1 MGPSWEGLVVE
12 EVLRQLGTLGVG
24 HDASY
29 YRTSAGAEVDLVLEG
44 TFGLVAVEVKHNS
57 TVSARELRGVKDFV
71 REQKARL
78 GLVITNDTTARL
90 LDDRLVSLPFS
101 WL

>member
-12 EVLRQLGTLGVG
+12 EILRQLGALGVG

-29 YRTSAGAEVDLVLEG
+29 YRTSGGAEVDLVFEG
-44 TFGLVAVEVKHNS
+44 TFGLVAVEVKHTS
-57 TVSARELRGVKDFV
+57 SVSARDLRPLRDFV
-71 REQKARL
+71 KEQKARL